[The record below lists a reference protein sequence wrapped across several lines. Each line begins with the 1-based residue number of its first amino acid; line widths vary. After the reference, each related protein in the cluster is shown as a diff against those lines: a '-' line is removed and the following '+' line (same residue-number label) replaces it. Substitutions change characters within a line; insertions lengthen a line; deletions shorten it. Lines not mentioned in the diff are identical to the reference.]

1 MRIAVG
7 PISSKKRRVRKVR
20 ARPGTVVLKEIR
32 KYQKCTDLI
41 LPKYPFQRIVRE
53 LARNCNQDIRFQ
65 SQSLLAIQE
74 AAEAFMTNL
83 FEDANLCA
91 IHANRVTL
99 MPRDISLARRIRGE
113 RQN

>member
-1 MRIAVG
+1 M
-7 PISSKKRRVRKVR
+7 PQSSKNKVAKKRIR

-32 KYQKCTDLI
+32 KYQNQTELL

-53 LARNCNQDIRFQ
+53 IARSYNAETRFQ
-65 SQSLLAIQE
+65 SQALLAIQE

-83 FEDANLCA
+83 CEDANLCA

-99 MPRDISLARRIRGE
+99 MPRDLALARRIRGE
-113 RQN
+113 RYD

>member
-1 MRIAVG
+1 ML
-7 PISSKKRRVRKVR
+7 PQSSKHKKAKKRMR

-32 KYQKCTDLI
+32 KYQNSTDLM

-53 LARNCNQDIRFQ
+53 IARSASPEIRFQ

-74 AAEAFMTNL
+74 AAEAFLTNL
-83 FEDANLCA
+83 CEDANLCA

-99 MPRDISLARRIRGE
+99 MPRDLALARRIRGE
-113 RQN
+113 RLD